1 MNKNH
6 HINTYFSFAISN
18 SKFKQLSEGK
28 IIKVARIFVSELNKD
43 DKVHVQCGNA
53 NVAFADLNK
62 DDKVHVQCGNAN
74 VAFANISNISN
85 KFYYLRIWTQKNE
98 K

>member
-28 IIKVARIFVSELNKD
+28 IIKVVRFSELNEY
-43 DKVHVQCGNA
+43 DKAHIQ
-53 NVAFADLNK
+53 FSDLNK
-62 DDKVHVQCGNAN
+62 DDKVHVQCGNTN
-74 VAFANISNISN
+74 VAFASVSNISN
-85 KFYYLRIWTQKNE
+85 KFYYLQIWRQK

>member
-53 NVAFADLNK
+53 NVAFA
-62 DDKVHVQCGNAN
+62 
-74 VAFANISNISN
+74 NISNISN